1 MDNLTHSLI
10 GVALAR
16 AASPWFDRLRGP
28 LIAAVLAN
36 NLPDIDLAWLR
47 LFEDPR
53 LGYLLHHRGHTHT
66 LALAL
71 PQALAAAGIARA
83 ADRQARWGPLIGVS
97 AAGIGLHIGFDYM
110 NNYGVHP
117 FWPVDNLW
125 YYGDTL
131 FIIDPVLWAILIPAA
146 VSGGGRW
153 LLGGAAVALLAAL
166 AAVAQVASAGPAAT
180 LIWAAVA
187 AGLWAAAWRGVS
199 AAALAWGPVLAWLGG
214 SAALSWQA
222 KAVVAREFAA
232 ARPGEVLLD
241 AAVAPLPARPWC
253 FNMVTMSDTGGP
265 LASRTYHLRAGQLS
279 LLPALTAAA
288 DCRVF
293 DPDRTLTLS
302 PEAPTVE
309 EIAWEG
315 GWSRPSMEL
324 QALLDDP
331 QHGCRARQFFQV
343 ARAPFWTETALG
355 DLRYDYEKGYSFAE
369 IDRAGPCLAPVSLEA
384 EMVGLLLRP

>member
-16 AASPWFDRLRGP
+16 ASSPWFDRLRGP

-66 LALAL
+66 LALMV

-97 AAGIGLHIGFDYM
+97 VIGVTLHIAFDYL

-131 FIIDPVLWAILIPAA
+131 FIIDPTLWAILIPAA

-153 LLGGAAVALLAAL
+153 LLGGAALALLAA
-166 AAVAQVASAGPAAT
+166 AVAVVQAAGAGAALGWG
-180 LIWAAVA
+180 LIS
-187 AGLWAAAWRGVS
+187 AGLWVAAWRGVNPG
-199 AAALAWGPVLAWLGG
+199 ALAWGLMLAWLAG
-214 SAALSWQA
+214 SAALSGQA
-222 KAVVAREFAA
+222 KAVVAQEFAT

-265 LASRTYHLRAGQLS
+265 LDARTYHLRAGQIS
-279 LLPALTAAA
+279 LIPAFTAAA

-293 DPDRTLTLS
+293 EPDRTLTLS
-302 PEAPTVE
+302 PMEQTIDQ
-309 EIAWEG
+309 IAWEG
-315 GWSRPSMEL
+315 VWSRPNREV

-331 QHGCRARQFFQV
+331 VQGCRARQFFQV
-343 ARAPFWTETALG
+343 ARSPFWTDTALG
-355 DLRYDYEKGYSFAE
+355 DLRYDYEKGHSFAE
-369 IDRAGPCLAPVSLEA
+369 IDRAGPCLDPVALEA
-384 EMVGLLLRP
+384 EMVDLLLRP